1 MDHHDQTILVTGATG
16 RQGGAVARHLLADGW
31 RVRALL
37 RDASKPAAGVL
48 AEQGIELVRGDL
60 DEPAS
65 LERTLTGVYGVYSV
79 QNFWLPG
86 VGAEGERRQGE
97 ALADAAGDAEVKH
110 FVYSSVGGAE
120 RNTGIAHFESK
131 WQIEHHIRALGL
143 PATVLRPVYFME
155 NLFWQRQSIVE
166 QGILSQPALRPD
178 VRLQMI
184 AVDDIGAF
192 AALAFARPE
201 QFVGKA
207 LEIAGDEMTL
217 PEAAEVLSRVSGR
230 PVRYV
235 PAETP
240 PGGANAD
247 NLKMQEWFNES
258 GYQAYIPA
266 LRRLYPGLTN
276 LETWLQRT
284 GWGKP

>member
-1 MDHHDQTILVTGATG
+1 MDHHNQTILVTGATG

-31 RVRALL
+31 RVQALV
-37 RDASKPAAGVL
+37 REPGKPTAEAL
-48 AEQGIELVRGDL
+48 AEQGIELVHGDL
-60 DEPAS
+60 DDAAS
-65 LERTLTGVYGVYSV
+65 LKRALAGVYGVYSV

-86 VGAEGERRQGE
+86 VGVEGERRQGKT
-97 ALADAAGDAEVKH
+97 LADAAGDADVKH

-178 VRLQMI
+178 VTLQMI

-192 AALAFARPE
+192 AALAFAKPE

-207 LEIAGDEMTL
+207 MEIAGDEMTL